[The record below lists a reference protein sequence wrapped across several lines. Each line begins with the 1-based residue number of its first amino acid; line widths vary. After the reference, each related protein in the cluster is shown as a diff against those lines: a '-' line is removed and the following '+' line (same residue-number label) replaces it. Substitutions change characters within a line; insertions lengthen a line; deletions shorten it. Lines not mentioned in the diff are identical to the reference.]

1 MEVFANFI
9 GIITH
14 LNGKYRRF
22 LDGLTLPTSVRKK
35 PTHIQAHLVFCQHT
49 DQNKK
54 PKELEFSQRTKKNKK
69 VVPYIEKCP

>member
-22 LDGLTLPTSVRKK
+22 LDGLPLAVMAERPQK
-35 PTHIQAHLVFCQHT
+35 
-49 DQNKK
+49 
-54 PKELEFSQRTKKNKK
+54 
-69 VVPYIEKCP
+69 Y